1 LFQNEYEIVFIIRPD
16 LDDATTLEVIEKV
29 ESVITENGGH
39 ALTRDDWGKRKL
51 AYPIKKHLKGHY
63 VLVNFLAPAEL
74 IDELERRIRIT
85 DAIIRFLTVKR
96 FDLVEVAPRL
106 EQAAE
111 QRRLREEE
119 ARARAAARALA
130 EDEDED
136 EDEDDDDDEDDTL
149 DHDSQVSA

>member
-16 LDDATTLEVIEKV
+16 ADDAATLEVIEKV
-29 ESVITENGGH
+29 EAIITENGGH
-39 ALTRDDWGKRKL
+39 PLTRDDWGKRKL

-74 IDELERRIRIT
+74 IIELERRIRIT
-85 DAIIRFLTVKR
+85 DAIVRFLTVKR
-96 FDLVEVAPRL
+96 FDLVEIEPRL

-119 ARARAAARALA
+119 ARARAAAEEAASARREEKAKNDK
-130 EDEDED
+130 DER
-136 EDEDDDDDEDDTL
+136 
-149 DHDSQVSA
+149 DHDTPASA